1 MGGAA
6 VSRINR
12 PQRHSL
18 RWSTACD
25 WLAAIAL
32 GLIVGALAG
41 AGF

>member
-1 MGGAA
+1 
-6 VSRINR
+6 VSRIYHPKR
-12 PQRHSL
+12 QPL

>member
-1 MGGAA
+1 M
-6 VSRINR
+6 SKIHHPPRYY
-12 PQRHSL
+12 L
-18 RWSTACD
+18 KWSTACD